1 MIEIDGSLIMADPSK
16 PFAESLIPTAPLMEA
31 FKGNFDQA
39 SQAWTRNYEI
49 YVQYLTTLSKA
60 RGPQEIAAANADFVA
75 ASIENMTKSI
85 GALAKT
91 GVMPPK

>member
-1 MIEIDGSLIMADPSK
+1 MADPSK
-16 PFAESLIPTAPLMEA
+16 PFAGASNPAAPFMDV

-49 YVQYLTTLSKA
+49 YLQYLATLSKA